1 MNLEEEI
8 FKKSNV
14 NFKKVK
20 EYGFIETKD
29 NYTYEKEFL
38 NNEFKAIINIDK
50 EGKVKG
56 KVIDLSLNEEYLNIR
71 IKSQDGSFVNK
82 VRNSYKDILID
93 IKNKC
98 FNTETFIFK
107 QTNRITK
114 YIINKYK
121 DNPEF
126 LWDKYP
132 GCGIFRNKNN
142 NKWYAI
148 VMNIDKSKI
157 DNKTGEIEIIN
168 VKLEEETISNLINK
182 KGYYKAYHMNKKS
195 WITIILDDTLTDK
208 EITKLIDES
217 YNIIDNK

>member
-1 MNLEEEI
+1 MNLEEDI
-8 FKKSNV
+8 FKRSNI
-14 NFKKVK
+14 NIKKIK
-20 EYGFIETKD
+20 DYGFIEIKD
-29 NYTYEKEFL
+29 YYTYEKTFL

-50 EGKVKG
+50 DGRVEG

-71 IKSQDGSFVNK
+71 IKSQEGSFVNK

-93 IKNKC
+93 IKNNC
-98 FNTETFIFK
+98 FESEPFIFK
-107 QTNRITK
+107 QTNRITN
-114 YIINKYK
+114 YIINKYN

-148 VMNIDKSKI
+148 VMNIDKSKL
-157 DNKTGEIEIIN
+157 DNETGEIEIIN

>member
-98 FNTETFIFK
+98 FNTEEFIFK

>member
-107 QTNRITK
+107 QTNRITN